1 MTNHKQYD
9 IIDTEREG
17 YEMKYLV
24 TVMNE
29 QSQTIFQQEF
39 TSWYYSN
46 ILEDTKE
53 WLEQINNDHANE
65 IGFYEIVSIV
75 RIGMV

>member
-1 MTNHKQYD
+1 
-9 IIDTEREG
+9 
-17 YEMKYLV
+17 MKYLV

-29 QSQTIFQQEF
+29 QSNTIFQKKF
-39 TSWYYSN
+39 DSWYYSN

-75 RIGMV
+75 RIGAI

>member
-1 MTNHKQYD
+1 
-9 IIDTEREG
+9 
-17 YEMKYLV
+17 MKYLV

-29 QSQTIFQQEF
+29 QSKTIFQKEF
-39 TSWYYSN
+39 DSWYYAN

-65 IGFYEIVSIV
+65 IGYYEIVSIV
-75 RIGMV
+75 RIGAV

>member
-1 MTNHKQYD
+1 
-9 IIDTEREG
+9 
-17 YEMKYLV
+17 MKYLV
-24 TVMNE
+24 TIMNE
-29 QSQTIFQQEF
+29 QSNTIFQKKF
-39 TSWYYSN
+39 DSWYYSN

-75 RIGMV
+75 RLGAI

>member
-1 MTNHKQYD
+1 
-9 IIDTEREG
+9 
-17 YEMKYLV
+17 MKYLV
-24 TVMNE
+24 TIINE
-29 QSQTIFQQEF
+29 QSQNVFQREF
-39 TSWYYSN
+39 TSWYYKD

-75 RIGMV
+75 RIGAI

>member
-1 MTNHKQYD
+1 
-9 IIDTEREG
+9 
-17 YEMKYLV
+17 MKYLV
-24 TVMNE
+24 TGMNE
-29 QSQTIFQQEF
+29 QSKTIFQQEF
-39 TSWYYSN
+39 TSWYCPN

-75 RIGMV
+75 RIGAV

>member
-1 MTNHKQYD
+1 
-9 IIDTEREG
+9 
-17 YEMKYLV
+17 MKYLV

-29 QSQTIFQQEF
+29 QSNTIFQQEF
-39 TSWYYSN
+39 TSWYYPN

-65 IGFYEIVSIV
+65 IGYYEIVSIV

>member
-1 MTNHKQYD
+1 
-9 IIDTEREG
+9 
-17 YEMKYLV
+17 MKYLV
-24 TVMNE
+24 TIMNE
-29 QSQTIFQQEF
+29 QSNTIFQKKF
-39 TSWYYSN
+39 DSWYYSN

-75 RIGMV
+75 RIGAV

>member
-1 MTNHKQYD
+1 
-9 IIDTEREG
+9 
-17 YEMKYLV
+17 MKYLV

-29 QSQTIFQQEF
+29 QSNTIFQKKFE
-39 TSWYYSN
+39 SWYYSN

-75 RIGMV
+75 RIGAV